1 MQKRKSRTGR
11 FLSVLMMLLLAASLL
26 FGAAACN
33 GNPGSSS
40 SSDSSGSSSSGQDS
54 SGDGTI
60 ADATFED
67 AYVPDERPD
76 YGFDYDYDYE
86 IPDPPLREEEEIPEE
101 DPAYTSGG
109 ATKITRM
116 EAENADINLQGTNSD
131 AWKNEFNE
139 VNNLA
144 FDFRL
149 SNKLCTR
156 NLNDAWTNGAN
167 INFTFTSDKTYM
179 VKARANLS
187 AHDGKTNPYVL
198 ANNFKIRSTGTN
210 AQGDTVYSTVDL
222 TDKTIDYPNA
232 DILVG
237 GYTDSAGNAVGE
249 ANETYFHFAVIEFEV
264 AIYAGET
271 TITFDFSSNGKG
283 CNLDYLELETSA
295 NITGWDDTHYED
307 EGTMWS
313 ITQIPTDTEPGIF
326 TAMKYIQGS
335 TRSYKYALPALQTD
349 GKLTAGYTDE
359 GNNTYSFDFKGESYS
374 FTKGGELKAEHS
386 IHQDS
391 LLKFAGGAT
400 KITKEA
406 GAVLQDSDFETHSKA
421 ITNINV
427 YDTSG
432 NFIGVAKI
440 GSWQFPSYPVVLEVS
455 QMSLPMGYNIYDCG
469 NEQGSRKPQMHGD
482 LKDTALQAEFS
493 RTAALSTEIGGSE
506 AGDELMGSI
515 LSYDGTG
522 SDPGKHTLQAGLQFR
537 LATRM
542 GTGAVKLGV
551 EHSFIYNL
559 ENFGEN
565 EIHLRVNQVN
575 ASNTVEAGD
584 EGVEI
589 VLRPGESIRI
599 QIDISFAVGN
609 ANNNALTLF
618 TVVEDITDMKLGI
631 AMAAKLGE

>member
-1 MQKRKSRTGR
+1 MQKRKSRAGR

-33 GNPGSSS
+33 VVHSSSSGS
-40 SSDSSGSSSSGQDS
+40 SSDSSSSGTDS
-54 SGDGTI
+54 SGGDGTI

-67 AYVPDERPD
+67 AYAPEERPD

-86 IPDPPLREEEEIPEE
+86 IPDPPLREDEVKPEE
-101 DPAYTSGG
+101 DPAYASGG
-109 ATKITRM
+109 ATTVTRM
-116 EAENADINLQGTNSD
+116 EAENADIHLQGENSE
-131 AWKNEFNE
+131 AWKNEFSE

-187 AHDGKTNPYVL
+187 AHDGKTNPYAL
-198 ANNFKIRSTGTN
+198 ASNFQVRSTGTD
-210 AQGDTVYSTVDL
+210 AQGNVIYSNADL
-222 TDKTIDYPNA
+222 SGKTIDYPNA
-232 DILVG
+232 NILVG
-237 GYTDSAGNAVGE
+237 GYTDSEGNAVGD
-249 ANETYFHFAVIEFEV
+249 ANETYFHFAVIEFYV

-271 TITFDFSSNGKG
+271 TITFDFSSGGRG

-295 NITGWDDTHYED
+295 NITGWDDEYYED
-307 EGTMWS
+307 TGTVWS
-313 ITQIPTDTEPGIF
+313 ITALPTDTDPGVF
-326 TAMKYIQGS
+326 TATKYIAGS

-349 GKLTAGYTDE
+349 GALTAGYTDK
-359 GNNTYSFDFKGESYS
+359 GNGTYSFEFKGETYS
-374 FTKGGELKAEHS
+374 FTEGQALQAEHS
-386 IHQDS
+386 VHQDS

-400 KITKEA
+400 KITKEV

-427 YDTSG
+427 YGTNG

-440 GSWQFPSYPVVLEVS
+440 GEWQFPAYPVVLEVT
-455 QMSLPMGYNIYDCG
+455 QMSLPQGYSVYDCG

-482 LKDTALQAEFS
+482 FKDTALQAEFS
-493 RTAALSTEIGGSE
+493 RTAALSTEIHGSE

-522 SDPGKHTLQAGLQFR
+522 SDPAKHTLVEGLQFR

-542 GTGAVKLGV
+542 GTGAVKVGV

-559 ENFGEN
+559 ENFGKN
-565 EIHLRVNQVN
+565 TIHLRVNQVN
-575 ASNTVEAGD
+575 ASNTIEDGD

-589 VLRPGESIRI
+589 LLEPGESIRI
-599 QIDISFAVGN
+599 QIDITFANGSN
-609 ANNNALTLF
+609 NNNALTLF
-618 TVVEDITDMKLGI
+618 TVLQDTTDMKLGI
-631 AMAAKLGE
+631 AMAAKLGA